1 MKKASAIKVN
11 LLISF
16 LTSLLI
22 KINFKYFITAG
33 EYLGKDN
40 YNSSQGN
47 KTNTGENSKTY
58 QNEKELSNTVIKN
71 KIKNKN
77 KN

>member
-1 MKKASAIKVN
+1 M
-11 LLISF
+11 
-16 LTSLLI
+16 
-22 KINFKYFITAG
+22 NFKYFITAG
-33 EYLGKDN
+33 EYHGKGN

-47 KTNTGENSKTY
+47 KTNAGENSKTY

-77 KN
+77 RN